1 MDNIT
6 PNKELVLHDAT
17 GALLMLNKNE
27 RKLLKELHTV
37 TLKSKNAKNWIIK
50 KPGSEYV
57 DIVENL
63 LKIMGGK
70 I

>member
-27 RKLLKELHTV
+27 RKLLKELLTM
-37 TLKSKNAKNWIIK
+37 TLKFESAKEWIIK
-50 KPGSEYV
+50 KLGHAYIGV
-57 DIVENL
+57 GENL
-63 LKIMGGK
+63 LKTMGGK
-70 I
+70 A

>member
-1 MDNIT
+1 MENDS
-6 PNKELVLHDAT
+6 PKKELALYDTT

-27 RKLLKELHTV
+27 RKLLKELLTV